1 MAKSIPSS
9 EVSMIRDATEAD
21 HDAIVV
27 MYRQFMA
34 FTPYA
39 DVLTATDDEISA
51 TIRHFIAHAKVFVAD
66 IDGTV
71 SGILVAVLSP
81 AWYAPSHTIATELAW
96 WVAPED
102 RNGTAAIRLIQAFER
117 WAKDMGASMVS
128 MSNLEAGNGK
138 VVASMLCR
146 MGYQVL
152 EQTHAKRIN

>member
-1 MAKSIPSS
+1 
-9 EVSMIRDATEAD
+9 MIRDATEAD

-27 MYRQFMA
+27 MARQFMA

-71 SGILVAVLSP
+71 LGVLFAVLSP

-96 WVAPED
+96 WVAPEH
-102 RNGTAAIRLIQAFER
+102 RKGTAAIRLIQAFER
-117 WAKDMGASMVS
+117 WAKDSGASMVG
-128 MSNLEAGNGK
+128 MSNLEVGDNGL
-138 VVASMLCR
+138 VSSMLAR
-146 MGYQVL
+146 MDYRVS
-152 EQTHAKRIN
+152 EQTHVKRIV